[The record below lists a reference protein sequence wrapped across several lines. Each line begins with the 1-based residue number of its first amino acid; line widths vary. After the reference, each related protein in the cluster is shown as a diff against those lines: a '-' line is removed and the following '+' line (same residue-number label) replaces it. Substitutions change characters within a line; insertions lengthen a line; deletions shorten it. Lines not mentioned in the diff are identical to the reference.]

1 MEKSDQLRELF
12 QMKTVLNERPDDKTN
27 EANFERLDSGC
38 KKKEETG
45 TQPV

>member
-12 QMKTVLNERPDDKTN
+12 QMKTVLNERPDGKRN
-27 EANFERLDSGC
+27 EANFKRLNSGC
-38 KKKEETG
+38 TEKKATG